1 MMNSE
6 KQLHVW
12 MKLLLQ
18 KNTNKNDLELKLWNI
33 KGKRLSVSNLLSG
46 DSEINYI
53 YIKW

>member
-1 MMNSE
+1 MS
-6 KQLHVW
+6 V
-12 MKLLLQ
+12 LLFYFDNFYDYIKVFL
-18 KNTNKNDLELKLWNI
+18 LESGHWNI